1 MTDLTWVCQAPIP
14 PPLASSWL
22 FLKWS
27 TVCWGEDLIARSLQY
42 QLQEV
47 VLCAENFPQYFF
59 FTSTSDF
66 SRPRE
71 WDLRCLVEARVLVHT
86 KQYVGCQEATAPAKL
101 SSMYWRNSAKKYVW
115 LFRWRCDLMINLMSV
130 KRENIMSGMPVLH
143 PEPDKLWSDYLAI
156 RGQGTAVIATSS
168 SLSWL
173 LADLDHKAWTL
184 WEGFNTS
191 EGKKIY
197 STMN

>member
-1 MTDLTWVCQAPIP
+1 
-14 PPLASSWL
+14 
-22 FLKWS
+22 
-27 TVCWGEDLIARSLQY
+27 
-42 QLQEV
+42 
-47 VLCAENFPQYFF
+47 
-59 FTSTSDF
+59 
-66 SRPRE
+66 
-71 WDLRCLVEARVLVHT
+71 
-86 KQYVGCQEATAPAKL
+86 
-101 SSMYWRNSAKKYVW
+101 
-115 LFRWRCDLMINLMSV
+115 MINLMSV
-130 KRENIMSGMPVLH
+130 KRENIMMSGMPVLH

-197 STMN
+197 ITMN

>member
-1 MTDLTWVCQAPIP
+1 M
-14 PPLASSWL
+14 SGSN
-22 FLKWS
+22 S
-27 TVCWGEDLIARSLQY
+27 TI
-42 QLQEV
+42 
-47 VLCAENFPQYFF
+47 
-59 FTSTSDF
+59 
-66 SRPRE
+66 
-71 WDLRCLVEARVLVHT
+71 
-86 KQYVGCQEATAPAKL
+86 PAKL
-101 SSMYWRNSAKKYVW
+101 SSMYPRNSVKKYVW
-115 LFRWRCDLMINLMSV
+115 LLCWRCDLMINLMSV